1 MRSINSKRQAGFS
14 LIELAITVVV
24 ILILAGIAVPPMFN
38 YVHIARLR
46 GAATDYASL
55 LQTGRMRSVQDDRFY
70 STYLLTGSQVRGY
83 VDLTSNGGTG
93 AVGNDPLIAIHPE
106 VAPTAVGA
114 APDTANLK
122 GQFLPAGSTLVP
134 KDGTTTGTPVIF
146 GPRGLPC
153 TSQSATGGSV
163 CVSSGGATAFW
174 VFFNDTLSG
183 AWEAVTV
190 TPAGRIQRWQHGGSG
205 WSKL

>member
-1 MRSINSKRQAGFS
+1 MRSVNRKRDRGFS
-14 LIELAITVVV
+14 LIELMITLV
-24 ILILAGIAVPPMFN
+24 IMLILAGFAIPAILS

-70 STYLLTGSQVRGY
+70 STYLVAGTPVTGY

-93 AVGNDPLIAIHPE
+93 AIGNDPLIAINAE
-106 VAPTAVGA
+106 VVPTAVGG
-114 APDTANLK
+114 APDTANLT
-122 GQFLPAGSTLVP
+122 GQFLPVGSTLVP

-146 GPRGLPC
+146 GPHGLPC

-174 VFFNDTLSG
+174 VFFNDTSSG

-190 TPAGRIQRWQHGGSG
+190 TPAGRIQEWQHGGSG